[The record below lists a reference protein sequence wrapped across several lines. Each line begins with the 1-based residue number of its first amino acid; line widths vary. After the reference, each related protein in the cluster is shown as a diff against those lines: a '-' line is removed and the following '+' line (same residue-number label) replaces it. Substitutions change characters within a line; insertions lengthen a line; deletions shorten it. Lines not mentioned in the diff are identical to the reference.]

1 MINQPVKFSV
11 EPNGIRYVEVH
22 RPLSPEEE
30 QNVQTMPYVLP
41 AEFTAFRNAQGVDSR
56 WVDKALY
63 RRAGYPVSV
72 SAGQNASG
80 KYDRSRIRSE
90 RFCRRRGA
98 NARHAVAFAAND
110 GQKNGARCAPFYI
123 VRQITYGRGILL
135 CCQTLVRASSIVFS
149 SLNVGTHCI
158 YVITQLLNFSAQR
171 LYIGRQLID
180 FSVA

>member
-56 WVDKALY
+56 PVDKALY

-72 SAGQNASG
+72 SAGQTPAVNTTAVESAQNGFVG
-80 KYDRSRIRSE
+80 KR
-90 RFCRRRGA
+90 A
-98 NARHAVAFAAND
+98 NARDAVAFAAND
-110 GQKNGARCAPFYI
+110 GQMAHD
-123 VRQITYGRGILL
+123 VRHFILCVKL
-135 CCQTLVRASSIVFS
+135 FTDAEYFVVQTLVRASSIVFS

-158 YVITQLLNFSAQR
+158 YVITQLLNLA
-171 LYIGRQLID
+171 L
-180 FSVA
+180 SVCTSEDN